1 MSESARLRKTQTRDG
16 GGRSMNNA
24 NAKQHEKKLQDSV
37 LLIKSELELMYP
49 ELEFTHRKNLYKRE
63 IAEVVDPI
71 TPWVPASKD
80 PFISPDGG
88 SLFVEWNGVKYPIL
102 ISEAKKQGTNDERY
116 KEGLKKQGM
125 GNGIERAPKNAL
137 EIWSY
142 CKKYDFNP
150 YVIFCCGCDFYD
162 TSSIN
167 DRLDVMTQYEP
178 RGFNYSLFKKD
189 GEHQNMVSIY
199 IKSHHYKEEP
209 NFWTVGE
216 IYEIMKEIAI
226 NITNH
231 IIEK

>member
-1 MSESARLRKTQTRDG
+1 MSSSARLSETHSKIG
-16 GGRSMNNA
+16 GGKAIFNKSA
-24 NAKQHEKKLQDSV
+24 LQHERKLQESV
-37 LLIKSELELMYP
+37 IKIKLELELMYP
-49 ELEFTHRKNLYKRE
+49 ELKFTHRKNLYKRE
-63 IAEVVDPI
+63 IAEVVKPI

-80 PFISPDGG
+80 PYISPDGG
-88 SLFVEWNGVKYPIL
+88 LLFVEWNGVEYPIL
-102 ISEAKKQGTNDERY
+102 VSEAKKQGTNDVRF
-116 KEGLKKQGM
+116 KKGLKIQSK

-178 RGFNYSLFKKD
+178 RGFNYSLFEKD
-189 GEHQNMVSIY
+189 GEHPNMVSIY
-199 IKSHHYKEEP
+199 IKSHHYTEEP
-209 NFWTVGE
+209 NFWTVDE